1 MQSILKGMVV
11 VIFVFSVMTFGFALM
26 VGYSSHYD
34 VGKRLSD
41 VRSKASQAA
50 TLLKEKTEARSGAKE
65 SDQGIE
71 YWKGEAGKAKNA
83 NDRRETREYPDLMLG
98 LTTQFS
104 QDNAKFQKIEE
115 ENIKASEK
123 TLAEQQ
129 RSLKELRTKVQQARV
144 ERDKA
149 RTDIE
154 GLEAQKKEL
163 LNRNA
168 QASILLADVQN
179 RNQEVGVQL
188 DAAKKASGGSP

>member
-1 MQSILKGMVV
+1 MQSILKGLVI

-34 VGKRLSD
+34 VSKKLAD
-41 VRSKASQAA
+41 VRSKVSQAS
-50 TLLKEKTEARSGAKE
+50 TLLKEKTEARAGAKE
-65 SDQGIE
+65 SEQGAE

-83 NDRRETREYPDLMLG
+83 NDRREKTEYPELMLG

-115 ENIKASEK
+115 ENLKASEK
-123 TLAEQQ
+123 TLADQQ
-129 RSLKELRTKVQQARV
+129 RTLKELRTKVQQARV

-168 QASILLADVQN
+168 QASILLADVQK
-179 RNQEVGVQL
+179 RNLEVGVQL
-188 DAAKKASGGSP
+188 EAAKKASGGSP

>member
-1 MQSILKGMVV
+1 MQSILKGMVI

-34 VGKRLSD
+34 VAKKLAD
-41 VRSKASQAA
+41 VRSKVGQAS

-65 SDQGIE
+65 SEQGVE

-83 NDRRETREYPDLMLG
+83 NDRREKTEYPELMTA
-98 LTTQFS
+98 LTTQFG

-115 ENIKASEK
+115 ENVKASEK

-149 RTDIE
+149 RADIE
-154 GLEAQKKEL
+154 ALEAQKKEL

-168 QASILLADVQN
+168 QATILLSDVQK
-179 RNQEVGVQL
+179 RNQEVGAQL
-188 DAAKKASGGSP
+188 EAAKKASGGSP